1 MMEYVAKFTELAC
14 FDDDYVATDMVKVRK
29 FENGL
34 KFSIQSKIVGLLL
47 QDIDSAVRT
56 AITVEREVEDAWSIW
71 DEGASAKM
79 KENQPS
85 SSSSGK
91 KHRTSASREFQR
103 QGRGYQ
109 GQGQGQLSQDRGH
122 FRTPS

>member
-1 MMEYVAKFTELAC
+1 MA
-14 FDDDYVATDMVKVRK
+14 KVRK

-34 KFSIQSKIVGLLL
+34 KLSIQGNIVGLLL
-47 QDIDSAVRT
+47 QDIDFMVRM
-56 AITVEREVEDAWSIW
+56 AITIEREVEDAWSIW
-71 DEGASAKM
+71 DVGSSAKM

-109 GQGQGQLSQDRGH
+109 DRGH
-122 FRTPS
+122 FRTPSQPGKKAYFQCHKLGYFRRDCP